1 MHKITVNNEHNF
13 NINNDNH
20 VLQVNEAG
28 VAQDLQ
34 LLPDGRISL
43 LLNNQSFEAEL
54 VKMDKESKTV
64 TISVNGRHYECK
76 IEEPIDIVLNSL
88 GMNNMNTRK
97 VNDIKAPMPGLILKI
112 MVQPGQE
119 VKKGDPVL
127 ILEAMKMENVFKA
140 PADAVIKEIKV
151 SEKAAVEKGQVLVT
165 LA

>member
-1 MHKITVNNEHNF
+1 MHKITVNNEHDF
-13 NINNDNH
+13 NINNENH
-20 VLQVNEAG
+20 VLTANDAALQ
-28 VAQDLQ
+28 QDLQ
-34 LLPDGRISL
+34 ILADGRISM

-54 VKMDKESKTV
+54 VKMDKENKTV
-64 TISVNGRHYECK
+64 TVSVNGRHYECR
-76 IEEPIDIVLNSL
+76 IQEPIDLVLNSL

-112 MVQPGQE
+112 MVTPGQE

-140 PADAVIKEIKV
+140 PADAVIKEIKI
-151 SEKAAVEKGQVLVT
+151 SERAAVEKGQVLVT